1 MILQVI
7 FLIFAAETKKKMEN
21 NLNRIVRELCRVQGM
36 TMKELATKMG
46 IAPESLSRAINGNP
60 QLSTLENIAKN
71 LNVSVAELFGKK
83 MEVSELS
90 AMVYFRGETIATT
103 DLDVLTDYV
112 NYINDIKRR
121 EFEES

>member
-1 MILQVI
+1 
-7 FLIFAAETKKKMEN
+7 
-21 NLNRIVRELCRVQGM
+21 M

-71 LNVSVAELFGKK
+71 LNVSIAELFGNK

-121 EFEES
+121 EFEEG

>member
-1 MILQVI
+1 
-7 FLIFAAETKKKMEN
+7 MEN
-21 NLNRIVRELCRVQGM
+21 NLNRIVRELCRIQGM

-71 LNVSVAELFGKK
+71 LNVSIAELFGNK

-121 EFEES
+121 EFEEG